1 MSEAKTGDT
10 VHVHYTGTLDDGT
23 VFDSSEGRDPLA
35 VTLGSG
41 QVIPGFEAAVVG
53 MSVGETK
60 KARLEPHDAYGE
72 RRDDLMLDVPRS
84 DLPEGLEV
92 ELGTPLQLQQEDGQ
106 AVPVTVA
113 ALDETS
119 ITLDANPP
127 LAGQALTFEM
137 TLVDL
142 QAG

>member
-23 VFDSSEGRDPLA
+23 LFDSSEGRDPLA

>member
-23 VFDSSEGRDPLA
+23 VFDSSEGRDPLT

-72 RRDDLMLDVPRS
+72 RRDDLMLEVPRS
-84 DLPEGLEV
+84 DLPEDLEV

-113 ALDETS
+113 ALDEAS